1 MTYFADSFSEAI
13 KLLTTFDQEVYSII
27 LLSLFVSFTSTLIST
42 LIGVPLGLSLGM
54 KSFKGKGFVTRVIYT
69 LMSLPPVVVGLAVAI
84 ILSRRGAFSS
94 FRLLY
99 TPTAMIIAQMVLVTP
114 IVTGIVFNAAKA
126 NGEGIKRVCR
136 TLGGKRW
143 DVMWLLISELK
154 INILIAVVTGF
165 GRAVS
170 EVGAVMI
177 VGGNIKYHTR
187 VMTTYIAMNNGMGN
201 YAAALAMGLVLLG
214 ISFIVN
220 TALYQ
225 FGMVIKDEN

>member
-1 MTYFADSFSEAI
+1 MGI
-13 KLLTTFDQEVYSII
+13 
-27 LLSLFVSFTSTLIST
+27 
-42 LIGVPLGLSLGM
+42 PLGLTLGL
-54 KSFKGKGFVTRVIYT
+54 KTFKGKGVVTRIIYT
-69 LMSLPPVVVGLAVAI
+69 MMSLPPVVVGLAAAI
-84 ILSRRGAFSS
+84 ILSRRGALGS

-99 TPTAMIIAQMVLVTP
+99 TPAAMIIAQTVLVTP

-126 NGEGIKRVCR
+126 HGEGVRRVCK
-136 TLGGKRW
+136 TLGGNTI
-143 DVMWLLISELK
+143 DIIWLLIAELK
-154 INILIAVVTGF
+154 INLLIAVVTGF

-201 YAAALAMGLVLLG
+201 YAKALAMGLVLLS

-220 TALYQ
+220 TLLYH
-225 FGMVIKDEN
+225 FGMEVNDEH

>member
-1 MTYFADSFSEAI
+1 MTYFADSFSQAI
-13 KLLTTFDQEVYSII
+13 ELLTTFDQEVYSII
-27 LLSLFVSFTSTLIST
+27 LLSLFVSLFSTIIST
-42 LIGVPLGLSLGM
+42 LIGIPLGLTLGM
-54 KSFKGKGFVTRVIYT
+54 KKFWGKGFVTRLIYT

-84 ILSRRGAFSS
+84 ILSRRGVFGS
-94 FRLLY
+94 FKLLY
-99 TPTAMIIAQMVLVTP
+99 TPTAMIIAQTVLVTP

-126 NGEGIKRVCR
+126 NGQGIKRVCR
-136 TLGGKRW
+136 TLGGGRL
-143 DVMWLLISELK
+143 DTMWLLISELK

-201 YAAALAMGLVLLG
+201 YATALAMGLVLLG
-214 ISFIVN
+214 ISFLVN
-220 TALYQ
+220 TILYQ
-225 FGMVIKDEN
+225 FGMVVNDGN

>member
-1 MTYFADSFSEAI
+1 MTYFSDSFKEAI
-13 KLLTTFDQEVYSII
+13 TLLTTFDQEVYGII
-27 LLSLFVSFTSTLIST
+27 LLSLFVSFSSTVIST
-42 LIGVPLGLSLGM
+42 VMGIPLGLTLGL
-54 KSFKGKGFVTRVIYT
+54 KTFKGKGVVTRIIYT
-69 LMSLPPVVVGLAVAI
+69 MMSLPPVVVGLAVAI
-84 ILSRRGAFSS
+84 ILSRRGALGS

-99 TPTAMIIAQMVLVTP
+99 TPAAMIIAQTVLVTP

-126 NGEGIKRVCR
+126 HGEGVRRVCK
-136 TLGGKRW
+136 TLGGNTI
-143 DVMWLLISELK
+143 DIIWLLIAELK
-154 INILIAVVTGF
+154 INLLIAVVTGF

-201 YAAALAMGLVLLG
+201 YAKALAMGLVLLS

-220 TALYQ
+220 TLLYH
-225 FGMVIKDEN
+225 FGMEVNDEH